1 MHKKRFLSIYS
12 IRLHEINEMIGQQQ
26 RILKEQEQVIH
37 MNQALL
43 KSQEESLRKNEKNHK
58 RLVSRH

>member
-1 MHKKRFLSIYS
+1 M
-12 IRLHEINEMIGQQQ
+12 IRLNEINETIEKQQ

-37 MNQALL
+37 MNQGLL

-58 RLVSRH
+58 RMVSTLWYLWFL

>member
-1 MHKKRFLSIYS
+1 
-12 IRLHEINEMIGQQQ
+12 MIGQQQ

-58 RLVSRH
+58 RMVSRN